1 MRPLTRTLAVVA
13 LAGVSALAPSA
24 AGASS
29 GNNTIS
35 NLKGPLVNAAFSWT
49 DPSGCIQ
56 TDVFVNANGQIAQ
69 VSPEPGSQG
78 YAAVSISQQ
87 NICTG
92 TALLSDFGEKTTLQA
107 GELVISNQLD
117 QATLATTIAVADSVS
132 GASFPMTVDLTW
144 TGTSDIYRD
153 HSFSNDLLGG
163 RCRVINHWKGTGRD
177 ANASGSVSDGA
188 TNFTPPGSLQWA
200 EIGNVITGSAVIQC
214 G

>member
-1 MRPLTRTLAVVA
+1 MRPLTRTLAVVT

-24 AGASS
+24 ASASS

-49 DPSGCIQ
+49 DPSGCVQ
-56 TDVFVNANGQIAQ
+56 TNVFVNANDQIAQ

-87 NICTG
+87 NDCTG

-117 QATLATTIAVADSVS
+117 QATLTTTIQVADSVS
-132 GASFPMTVDLTW
+132 GASFPVTVDLTW
-144 TGTSDIYRD
+144 TGTSAIYRN

-163 RCRVINHWKGTGRD
+163 RCRVVNHWKGTGRD
-177 ANASGSVSDGA
+177 AVASGSVSDGT

-200 EIGNVITGSAVIQC
+200 EIGNAITGSAVIQC
-214 G
+214 S